1 MTKFNK
7 ICSENKIFI
16 SVLDGVKLLKRH
28 TSNIPGEIFK
38 MNILKNVVIYQS
50 LQ

>member
-16 SVLDGVKLLKRH
+16 SVLDRAKLLKRH
-28 TSNIPGEIFK
+28 TSKIPGEIFK
-38 MNILKNVVIYQS
+38 MNILKNVEIDQS